1 MKLSEDKLRDYFF
14 DRCTPAEAEQV
25 QSLLAEGEGSEDVDR
40 TMRVILDDMEGR
52 VDVDIEQARE
62 AFLLFRKAVEHRRS
76 FRLRS
81 AVRAAGRWVVR
92 VAAMLALP
100 LGVAVAWLLSQTSV
114 EPPVQWIDLS
124 VPEGTQ
130 QVLEL
135 SDGTVLNLNAGSRVI
150 YPDHFGG
157 ADRRVFFSGE
167 LFADVAKDPE
177 HPFVISV
184 GDMSVEVFG
193 TRFNFRAYDNA
204 ENIEV
209 ALVEGSVMFKPSEL
223 EGALLTPGEL
233 IQYNRDTHSLI
244 RDTFDPEGYMC
255 PAMGTGFIFN
265 NLPLKDIVVQL
276 EHSFNVSIV
285 VDSPGLLTHNY
296 TAYFSNGETIDEI
309 LSKINDSGSGLMRIR
324 RDGRVI
330 HVTAADK
337 PINKNH

>member
-25 QSLLAEGEGSEDVDR
+25 QSLLAEGDGSEDVDR
-40 TMRVILDDMEGR
+40 TMRAILDDMEGR

-62 AFLLFRKAVEHRRS
+62 AYLLFRKAVEHRRS

-81 AVRAAGRWVVR
+81 AVRAAGRWMVR

-100 LGVAVAWLLSQTSV
+100 LGVAVAWLLTQTDV

-124 VPEGTQ
+124 VPEGAH

-135 SDGTVLNLNAGSRVI
+135 SDGTGS
-150 YPDHFGG
+150 
-157 ADRRVFFSGE
+157 DRRVLFSGE

-193 TRFNFRAYDNA
+193 TRFNFRAYDSA

-209 ALVEGSVMFKPSEL
+209 ALVEGSVMFKPSER

-285 VDSPGLLTHNY
+285 VDSPGLLTRNY
-296 TAYFSNGETIDEI
+296 TAYFSNGESIDEI

-324 RDGRVI
+324 RDGRTI
-330 HVTAADK
+330 HITAADK
-337 PINKNH
+337 PVNKNH